1 MRFIELIYGDKKITD
16 QNKIEAVL
24 EKNNFHW
31 LIDSEI
37 EDALIEISK
46 NTLVWHGGNFYSGFW
61 NYGIFKNGNFY
72 GTFENSPKTSEI
84 IPYFWLPQWC
94 GDIKE
99 PSARVLTVYNSN
111 QIFLVELNHHK

>member
-1 MRFIELIYGDKKITD
+1 MRFTELIYGDKKITN
-16 QNKIEAVL
+16 QNQIEAVL

-37 EDALIEISK
+37 EDAQIEIKK

-72 GTFENSPKTSEI
+72 GTFEN
-84 IPYFWLPQWC
+84 
-94 GDIKE
+94 G
-99 PSARVLTVYNSN
+99 
-111 QIFLVELNHHK
+111 IFENGSLYGKFISGVKMV